1 MDMQNNARNDTDILP
16 LMAEGLLQLAGLQS
30 IPCFRSLKAVS
41 MEFLERYSSNTF
53 EGENGRLLM
62 SVKKSFPSGDHVLHS
77 YVDSRFSI
85 DTFQRELIR
94 QMRVDETVAVTVLLA
109 MPPPYS
115 KANLISSISS

>member
-1 MDMQNNARNDTDILP
+1 MNSADRCLNSGYRNLTMDMQNNARNDTNILP

-62 SVKKSFPSGDHVLHS
+62 SVKSHS
-77 YVDSRFSI
+77 LPVTMFFTAMSIADSLSI
-85 DTFQRELIR
+85 PF
-94 QMRVDETVAVTVLLA
+94 
-109 MPPPYS
+109 
-115 KANLISSISS
+115 NGN